1 MIRFIL
7 ELVFVIVY
15 LVLSIPVWFVM
26 WLMSLVTKKTYD
38 LESLRIVQWG
48 FKAIAFIAGVR
59 VEAYGEELI
68 PKDRAV
74 LYIAN
79 HTGLFDVI
87 LCYARVPGRTGFI
100 SKKEWKKIPLLG
112 VWMNKLY
119 CIFLDRDSIKD
130 GMKMILT
137 AIDHVKNGISV
148 FIFPEGTRSKDGEF
162 HDFHPGSFKIATKSG
177 CPIVPVAIT
186 GSAAIFEDHKP
197 FIRSGRVVITY
208 GKPIVPAELSA
219 EDQKR
224 IATLVH
230 DDIADMLA
238 ENDKKMLTAS

>member
-1 MIRFIL
+1 MIRLIL

-15 LVLSIPVWFVM
+15 LILSIPVWFVM
-26 WLMSLVTKKTYD
+26 WIMSLVTKKKYD

-48 FKAIAFIAGVR
+48 FKVIAFIAGVK

-68 PKDRAV
+68 PKDQAV

-79 HTGLFDVI
+79 HTGIFDVI
-87 LCYARVPGRTGFI
+87 LCYARVPDRTGFI
-100 SKKEWKKIPLLG
+100 SKKEWRKIPLLG

-119 CIFLDRDSIKD
+119 CIFLNRDSIKD

-137 AIDHVKNGISV
+137 SIDHVKNGISV
-148 FIFPEGTRSKDGEF
+148 FIFPEGTRSRDGEF

-197 FIRSGRVVITY
+197 FIRPGRVVITY
-208 GKPIVPAELSA
+208 GKPVVPGELSS

-224 IATLVH
+224 ISSIVH
-230 DDIADMLA
+230 DDIAQMLA
-238 ENDKKMLTAS
+238 ENDKKILTAS